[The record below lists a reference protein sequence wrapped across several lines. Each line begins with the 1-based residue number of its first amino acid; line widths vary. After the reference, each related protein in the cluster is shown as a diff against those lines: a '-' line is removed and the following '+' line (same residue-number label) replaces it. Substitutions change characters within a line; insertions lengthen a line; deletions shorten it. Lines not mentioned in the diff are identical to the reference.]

1 MNDPTPNIDPK
12 NKGRTMYEEADIGSG
27 ERSPGQHETEEL
39 IRGIPPLPANK
50 QSDDSQQD
58 GGKEGNEGNEG
69 GGGEPPANRQ
79 GTPGV

>member
-12 NKGRTMYEEADIGSG
+12 NKGRTMYDEADIGSG
-27 ERSPGQHETEEL
+27 ERSPGQHETEEM
-39 IRGIPPLPANK
+39 IRDIPPLPSNK
-50 QSDDSQQD
+50 QSDERSAD
-58 GGKEGNEGNEG
+58 GGKEANEG